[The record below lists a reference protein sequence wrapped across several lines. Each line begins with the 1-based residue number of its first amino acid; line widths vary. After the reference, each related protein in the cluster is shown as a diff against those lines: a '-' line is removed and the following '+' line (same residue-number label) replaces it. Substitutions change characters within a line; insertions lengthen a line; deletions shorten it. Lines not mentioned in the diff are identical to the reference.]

1 MTLNGKQ
8 MMDMYEVTTTKSSE
22 PVYILARDLEE
33 AAWKAS
39 QVSGGVNYLKN
50 VTLHQPDYLYGKE
63 TLLP

>member
-1 MTLNGKQ
+1 
-8 MMDMYEVTTTKSSE
+8 MMDMYEVTTTKSNE
-22 PVYILARDLEE
+22 PIYILAHDLEE